1 VISEADARLAIT
13 LAGQGMAVSQIARR
27 VGHDRKTIRIYL
39 DGHRAPG
46 QHRADAAD
54 TYAPFAAYI
63 LQRAGDDVHLRTSGL
78 HREIAALGYA
88 GSYPAFTRQLRDL
101 DVSAACTRHC
111 RPPQLARVA
120 VSLQPSA
127 PLPVRVAPI
136 TGETVS
142 SYLSR
147 VAAAAHLP
155 LTTITAVLP
164 RWFAVRTVACDDIGT
179 ARPGR
184 FQPGYV
190 SHLATLTGITE
201 TTLSHALPALARHRG
216 GARPPL
222 RSAFACHRCAAGH
235 GQAGLVPVHLPAW
248 QRVCQHHRIWLGRA
262 AQINLTAVPDVTAAG
277 SRASRLA
284 RQYGT
289 TTFVLAETTA
299 RQDAI
304 GGPAA
309 LRRAPALALASP
321 RPDPGHPDMAE
332 AAAYPET
339 VQAAAALLRTPGAL
353 PAGPG

>member
-1 VISEADARLAIT
+1 MISEADARLAIT
-13 LAGQGMAVSQIARR
+13 LAGQGMAVSQIARQ

-88 GSYPAFTRQLRDL
+88 GSYPAFTHQLRDL
-101 DVSAACTRHC
+101 DISAACTRHC

-164 RWFAVRTVACDDIGT
+164 
-179 ARPGR
+179 
-184 FQPGYV
+184 
-190 SHLATLTGITE
+190 
-201 TTLSHALPALARHRG
+201 
-216 GARPPL
+216 
-222 RSAFACHRCAAGH
+222 
-235 GQAGLVPVHLPAW
+235 
-248 QRVCQHHRIWLGRA
+248 
-262 AQINLTAVPDVTAAG
+262 AG
-277 SRASRLA
+277 SPSGR
-284 RQYGT
+284 
-289 TTFVLAETTA
+289 
-299 RQDAI
+299 
-304 GGPAA
+304 
-309 LRRAPALALASP
+309 
-321 RPDPGHPDMAE
+321 
-332 AAAYPET
+332 
-339 VQAAAALLRTPGAL
+339 
-353 PAGPG
+353 